1 MHPRLVI
8 LLFAAAF
15 WAPSAAAPAGAQA
28 VEPSQQSA
36 EPSAVAAL
44 TPGGPPGQAVD
55 AADSAGTLAANTGAA
70 AKPESGSTSLAALD
84 AAEQDLAEYDPW
96 VTFNE
101 KTFSFNHG
109 LDTYAIKPVAKAYD
123 KVVPN
128 VVQRAVR
135 NIFENIGSIRRI
147 LNTALQGRFNDSGQE
162 LGRFVINTF
171 FGLGGFIDAA
181 PSFGVGKLE
190 ADTGQTFGV
199 WGAGPGPY
207 LVLPLLPPLTVRDA
221 FGYAIDSV
229 LDPVVWVAP
238 FTTVL
243 AVTAERTIN
252 ERAMNLEFFQDVEE
266 TVLDLYSAVRNGYLQ
281 RRNTL
286 IQEALSRRVAHRRER
301 LILSGDE

>member
-28 VEPSQQSA
+28 VEPSRQSA
-36 EPSAVAAL
+36 EPSAVAAP
-44 TPGGPPGQAVD
+44 TPGAPPGHAIDV
-55 AADSAGTLAANTGAA
+55 ADSAGTLAANTGAA
-70 AKPESGSTSLAALD
+70 AKPESDGTSLAALD
-84 AAEQDLAEYDPW
+84 AAEQELAEYDPW

-101 KTFSFNHG
+101 KTFGFNHG

-221 FGYAIDSV
+221 FGYAVDSV

>member
-1 MHPRLVI
+1 VHPRLVI

-28 VEPSQQSA
+28 VEPSRQSA
-36 EPSAVAAL
+36 EPSAVAAP
-44 TPGGPPGQAVD
+44 TPGAPPGQAIDV
-55 AADSAGTLAANTGAA
+55 ADSAGTLAANTGAA
-70 AKPESGSTSLAALD
+70 LKPESDGTSLAALD
-84 AAEQDLAEYDPW
+84 AAEQELAEYDPW
-96 VTFNE
+96 ATFNE
-101 KTFSFNHG
+101 KTFGFNHG

-147 LNTALQGRFNDSGQE
+147 LNLALQGRFNDSGQE

-221 FGYAIDSV
+221 FGYAFDSV

-266 TVLDLYSAVRNGYLQ
+266 TVLDLYSAVRNGYPQ
-281 RRNTL
+281 RRDTL
-286 IQEALSRRVAHRRER
+286 SQAALSRRVAHRRER